1 MAASIHCNLS
11 GPSMSLTLSMP
22 LKSQS
27 NALSIEHAENQE
39 FEFNLVRAYISM
51 LEPQAKYLT
60 KFPRDVKHS
69 L

>member
-11 GPSMSLTLSMP
+11 GLSMSLTLSMP

-27 NALSIEHAENQE
+27 NALSIEHTGNQE
-39 FEFNLVRAYISM
+39 FEFNLVRAYINM

-60 KFPRDVKHS
+60 KFPRDHQT
-69 L
+69 

>member
-1 MAASIHCNLS
+1 
-11 GPSMSLTLSMP
+11 MSLTLSMP